1 MFHLTIW
8 TYLLLC
14 AYVAVACAFTA
25 RRRRDLYWRTG
36 WIVMALLVAAV
47 AWLAWALVVPRLQA
61 HALGDYTYESVGC
74 LLACL
79 TGLYGLVWTIRA
91 RALSGLLPLFGAA
104 WLLMLYANLI
114 AQA

>member
-14 AYVAVACAFTA
+14 AYVAVACTFTA
-25 RRRRDLYWRTG
+25 RRRRDLDWRTG

-47 AWLAWALVVPRLQA
+47 AWLGWALVVPRLQA

-74 LLACL
+74 LFAILA
-79 TGLYGLVWTIRA
+79 GLYGIVWCRRA
-91 RALSGLLPLFGAA
+91 FSPAPLMAVLGGG
-104 WLLMLYANLI
+104 WLLMMYATLI
-114 AQA
+114 AGT